1 MTISDSKL
9 VFGSAF
15 KSCDA
20 VFHQKV
26 TADLP
31 FVQGLG
37 VNKARWFKEPLV
49 QQFTKI
55 AVVTYLVTN
64 SISLL
69 YCTILN
75 ISKQGWLGKKDETRE
90 IFWTNCN
97 LRLPQFQN
105 TGWSLGQLQLEHV
118 ERWLIS
124 SKLPGDSPTP
134 PLRHHTDKPQGP
146 RKARRCSWRKAFW
159 VSADGMCVAIWYQ
172 WLVSSCIR
180 HQYHYYMNNSS
191 NPLQDNSG
199 LVLGSWSARMALCR
213 IDTRSFSE
221 CMVR

>member
-49 QQFTKI
+49 QQFTNI

-90 IFWTNCN
+90 IF
-97 LRLPQFQN
+97 
-105 TGWSLGQLQLEHV
+105 
-118 ERWLIS
+118 
-124 SKLPGDSPTP
+124 
-134 PLRHHTDKPQGP
+134 
-146 RKARRCSWRKAFW
+146 
-159 VSADGMCVAIWYQ
+159 
-172 WLVSSCIR
+172 
-180 HQYHYYMNNSS
+180 
-191 NPLQDNSG
+191 
-199 LVLGSWSARMALCR
+199 
-213 IDTRSFSE
+213 
-221 CMVR
+221 